1 MSSDMIVTTTPMSV
15 QESLDCVAQILDERG
30 CPVVAR
36 FNLGESARRANLTM
50 QVELLMFDYPNKWAS
65 LMRDDPAIGIE
76 WPLKILAWQDEQ
88 GTTRVG
94 YTKPKN
100 VHRVPHVSAM
110 SSTMTAVR
118 SSTSP
123 TRYMAL
129 TSFATFR
136 SLCCL
141 NWVSSGLKRSPP
153 PTHVR

>member
-1 MSSDMIVTTTPMSV
+1 MSSDMVVTTTPMSV

-50 QVELLMFDYPNKWAS
+50 QVELLMFDMPNWWAS

-94 YTKPKN
+94 YTKPAVLLARYKLKQKEFSIEN
-100 VHRVPHVSAM
+100 IENLMARI
-110 SSTMTAVR
+110 TADFAGD
-118 SSTSP
+118 SP
-123 TRYMAL
+123 YG
-129 TSFATFR
+129 FADR
-136 SLCCL
+136 
-141 NWVSSGLKRSPP
+141 
-153 PTHVR
+153 